1 MAKYLVLWELN
12 LDKMPD
18 DPKMRGEGWA
28 MMLQMI
34 KQDIKDGINLD
45 WGTFV
50 GETQGYTVSESE
62 PVELAK
68 NLQRFAPFVI
78 FEVRQVLSVD
88 DVMEVAKS
96 LSG

>member
-18 DPKMRGEGWA
+18 DPKERGEGWA
-28 MMLQMI
+28 MMLEMI
-34 KQDIKDGINLD
+34 KQDIKEGINLD
-45 WGTFV
+45 WGCFV
-50 GETQGYTVSESE
+50 GETKGYTISESD
-62 PVELAK
+62 PVELMK
-68 NLQRFAPFVI
+68 LLQRFAPFVL

-88 DVMEVAKS
+88 DVMDVARS